1 VSVLRGVRLFTYYSE
16 VCVATCVEF
25 FNNN

>member
-1 VSVLRGVRLFTYYSE
+1 LRGVRLFTHYSE